1 MAKKKMESILDR
13 LLQKIEENGGIE
25 TDPSEPKP
33 TADDI
38 LDMIRE
44 RQGVNINQKDSDT

>member
-1 MAKKKMESILDR
+1 MDEKKLESLIER
-13 LLQKIEENGGIE
+13 LKRETRGIE

-38 LDMIRE
+38 LDMIRQK
-44 RQGVNINQKDSDT
+44 QGVNINQKDSDI

>member
-1 MAKKKMESILDR
+1 MDEKKILSLIER
-13 LLQKIEENGGIE
+13 LKLENGGVE

-44 RQGVNINQKDSDT
+44 RQGVNINQKDSDA